1 MKQSF
6 YKSLLELKIYWKNYL
21 WQSLLATAVIFLIIL
36 LFNADNNILIASLGA
51 TTFIV
56 FAMPKSI
63 TANPRNVIGGYL
75 LGIMCGVLFLPMQ
88 HCDFIHPLV
97 CHSLIYALA
106 VGLSI
111 FVMVITDTEHPPAS
125 GISLSIAMT
134 GFELSTIVTVI
145 ASVAALS
152 LFHTLLKNK
161 LHNLA

>member
-6 YKSLLELKIYWKNYL
+6 YKSLVELKLYWKNYL

-56 FAMPKSI
+56 FAMPNSI
-63 TANPRNVIGGYL
+63 TANPRNLIGGYL
-75 LGIMCGVLFLPMQ
+75 LGVLSGVLFLPIQ
-88 HCDFIHPLV
+88 RCVFIDPLV
-97 CHSLIYALA
+97 CHSMVYALA

-111 FVMVITDTEHPPAS
+111 FIMVITDTEHPPAS

-134 GFELSTIVTVI
+134 GFEFSVIGTVI
-145 ASVAALS
+145 ASAVALS
-152 LFHTLLKNK
+152 LCHTLLKNK
-161 LHNLA
+161 LHDLT